1 MTLKCHQS
9 KGTKCPRY
17 MHQGIFRPTDEM
29 VKPLLPDMRQCAGCI
44 ASAGPQRFD
53 LRDDLF
59 QIASLT
65 LMEKGPA
72 FNPTHQSGASFGT
85 FIRPRIC
92 GALTDGKQRE
102 LIHNNRERSIFD
114 GARDSSEDPGD
125 EVNQDG
131 GQLWAVPDAHAE
143 FEEALV
149 RDISFATALP
159 KLLKMLTPREREI
172 FACLREDQ
180 QNCEIAE
187 ALMISEARVSQLVK
201 QVTLKLT
208 NAGRHLGL
216 AE

>member
-1 MTLKCHQS
+1 MTLRCHQL

-17 MHQGIFRPTDEM
+17 KHQGIFRPTDEM
-29 VKPLLPDMRQCAGCI
+29 VKPLLPDLRQCAACI
-44 ASAGPQRFD
+44 VSAAPQRPD

-65 LMEKGPA
+65 LIEKGPA

-92 GALTDGKQRE
+92 GALTDGKKRE
-102 LIHNNRERSIFD
+102 LTHSDRERPIFD
-114 GARDSSEDPGD
+114 GVWDSPEDPED

-131 GQLWAVPDAHAE
+131 GRLSAVPDDRAE

-172 FACLREDQ
+172 FACLRRNQ
-180 QNCEIAE
+180 QNCEIAKV
-187 ALMISEARVSQLVK
+187 LTISEGRVSQLVK